1 MYVISDLTEDP
12 IFARVHDSGKRTRAN
27 RACGFDS
34 SQESVEV
41 VQGGSWTG
49 GSNSTSTSEQNSTA
63 NHSPSSKTDTFQP
76 SPVNTEE
83 ELLKEA
89 SETTR
94 HTNDGNA
101 TNRVTMSSSLSP
113 QASSVELLGTKF
125 QHTLTD
131 DTLASKGETHASV
144 DNVSVSQFNHKLLL
158 SRTHACVREFAV
170 QTMEP
175 VTRDSSAQC
184 SPMPDS
190 VTLDTAAAGLNM
202 ATGLNRSQEIKF
214 KVASEVK
221 TQMGKRSPQNAQSVQ
236 DNRQGVSAEGKK
248 IVQACSNGDHTV
260 DLKHPHVRVHDNY
273 ITELKDKIG
282 HLERELGVA
291 QSTIVWQSLMMRLHQ
306 L

>member
-1 MYVISDLTEDP
+1 M
-12 IFARVHDSGKRTRAN
+12 HDSGRRTRTN

-41 VQGGSWTG
+41 VQAGSWNSE
-49 GSNSTSTSEQNSTA
+49 SNSTSTSEQNSTT

-76 SPVNTEE
+76 SPVSTEG

-94 HTNDGNA
+94 HTKDGNA
-101 TNRVTMSSSLSP
+101 TTHVKMSSP
-113 QASSVELLGTKF
+113 QASSVGANDLLGTKF

-131 DTLASKGETHASV
+131 DTQASKGGTHAST
-144 DNVSVSQFNHKLLL
+144 DNSVSQFKPKSPLQL

-184 SPMPDS
+184 SPMSDC
-190 VTLDTAAAGLNM
+190 VTLDTATAGLNM
-202 ATGLNRSQEIKF
+202 ATGLNRVQEIK
-214 KVASEVK
+214 ATSEVK
-221 TQMGKRSPQNAQSVQ
+221 SPQHEQSVQ
-236 DNRQGVSAEGKK
+236 DSRQRVSAEGKK
-248 IVQACSNGDHTV
+248 IVQVCNDDV
-260 DLKHPHVRVHDNY
+260 NLKHPHVHDNY
-273 ITELKDKIG
+273 ITELKNKIG
-282 HLERELGVA
+282 HLERELGMA
-291 QSTIVWQSLMMRLHQ
+291 QSTIVWQSLMIRLQQ